1 MSGNNLSVV
10 VILLTLLLGASAGV
24 RENQREDANAAQ
36 RRVEETRWALPV
48 ADLNAALPLDPK
60 ERAKREAKSKKYD
73 RGFPMVAPGVHSAE
87 VYDWPSHFP
96 ALPVSQSDG
105 VIVGQVFDAKAY
117 FSVDKTTI
125 YSEFW
130 VTVESILKNSDKNPI
145 DGGSQLA
152 LERMGGRVQ
161 YPSGEVSSFLV
172 AGFGVPRVG
181 GRYVFFLKRN
191 PQDEGYTIVTGYELR
206 LGHVYPLDATTSSE
220 TDFTVYNNF
229 DETQFLKN
237 LTSISRR

>member
-1 MSGNNLSVV
+1 M
-10 VILLTLLLGASAGV
+10 LGASAGR
-24 RENQREDANAAQ
+24 REKQQNDGKAAE
-36 RRVEETRWALPV
+36 RRTEETRRALPV
-48 ADLNAALPLDPK
+48 ADLNAALPVDPK

-73 RGFPMVAPGVHSAE
+73 RGIPMIAPGVHSAD

-96 ALPVSQSDG
+96 ALPVLQSDA

-117 FSVDKTTI
+117 FSTDKTTI

-130 VTVESILKNSDKNPI
+130 VTVESILKNSDKHPI

-161 YPSGEVSSFLV
+161 YPSGEASSFLV
-172 AGFGVPRVG
+172 AGFGVPQVG
-181 GRYVFFLKRN
+181 SRYVFFLKRN

-206 LGHVYPLDATTSSE
+206 LGHVFPLDATTSSE
-220 TDFTVYNNF
+220 TDFSVYNNF
-229 DETQFLKN
+229 DEAQFLKN

>member
-1 MSGNNLSVV
+1 M
-10 VILLTLLLGASAGV
+10 I
-24 RENQREDANAAQ
+24 
-36 RRVEETRWALPV
+36 
-48 ADLNAALPLDPK
+48 
-60 ERAKREAKSKKYD
+60 
-73 RGFPMVAPGVHSAE
+73 APGVHSVE
-87 VYDWPSHFP
+87 SYDWPLHFP
-96 ALPVSQSDG
+96 ALPVSQSDA

-117 FSVDKTTI
+117 LSTDKTSI

-130 VTVESILKNSDKNPI
+130 VTIESVLKNSDKHPI

-181 GRYVFFLKRN
+181 SRYVFFLKRN

-220 TDFTVYNNF
+220 TDFSVYNNF